1 MVCLSKVQ
9 LMVIDEQIVKDC
21 IAGKRQAQKLLFD
34 TFAPLML
41 GVCMRYCHDRDEAED
56 ILQEAFIKVFQ
67 NIHSFRGEGS
77 LAGWIKR
84 VIVNHAINYINKRN
98 KTARH
103 ERIDEIRETEILD
116 INETV
121 EFPDEFNPALLLK
134 LIQDLPAGYR
144 AVFNL
149 HIFEDYGHKEIAQIL
164 GISENTSKT
173 QLFKARRWLKNKIEE
188 TRLKKNLK

>member
-1 MVCLSKVQ
+1 
-9 LMVIDEQIVKDC
+9 MVIDEKIVKDC

-41 GVCMRYCHDRDEAED
+41 GVCIRYCRDRDEAED

-84 VIVNHAINYINKRN
+84 VVVNHAINYINKRN
-98 KTARH
+98 KIARH
-103 ERIDEIRETEILD
+103 EKIDEIRETEIID
-116 INETV
+116 MNEV
-121 EFPDEFNPALLLK
+121 IEFPEEYNPALLLK
-134 LIQDLPAGYR
+134 LIQELPSGYR
-144 AVFNL
+144 TVFNL
-149 HIFEDYGHKEIAQIL
+149 HIFEDYGHKEIAEAL

-188 TRLKKNLK
+188 NRLKKNLK

>member
-1 MVCLSKVQ
+1 
-9 LMVIDEQIVKDC
+9 MVIDEQIVKDC
-21 IAGKRQAQKLLFD
+21 IAGKRQAQRLLFD

-41 GVCMRYCHDRDEAED
+41 GVCMRYCRDRDEAED
-56 ILQEAFIKVFQ
+56 ILQEGFIKVFQ

-98 KTARH
+98 KIVRH
-103 ERIDEIRETEILD
+103 EKIDEIRETEILD
-116 INETV
+116 MNEPI
-121 EFPDEFNPALLLK
+121 EFPDEYNPALLLK
-134 LIQDLPAGYR
+134 LIQELPVGYR
-144 AVFNL
+144 TVFNL
-149 HIFEDYGHKEIAQIL
+149 HIFEDYGHKEIAAAL

-188 TRLKKNLK
+188 NRQKKNLK

>member
-1 MVCLSKVQ
+1 
-9 LMVIDEQIVKDC
+9 MVIDEQIVKDC
-21 IAGKRQAQKLLFD
+21 IAGKRQAQKLLFE
-34 TFAPLML
+34 TFAPVML

-98 KTARH
+98 KIARH
-103 ERIDEIRETEILD
+103 EKIDEIRETEILD
-116 INETV
+116 FNETV
-121 EFPDEFNPALLLK
+121 EFPDEYNPALLLK
-134 LIQDLPAGYR
+134 LIQDLPEGYR
-144 AVFNL
+144 TVFNL
-149 HIFEDYGHKEIAQIL
+149 HIFEDYGHKEIARIL
-164 GISENTSKT
+164 GITENTSKT

-188 TRLKKNLK
+188 TRIKKNSK

>member
-1 MVCLSKVQ
+1 
-9 LMVIDEQIVKDC
+9 MVIDEQIVKDC
-21 IAGKRQAQKLLFD
+21 IAGKRQAQRMLFD
-34 TFAPLML
+34 TFAPSML
-41 GVCMRYCHDRDEAED
+41 GVCIRYCHDRDEAED

-98 KTARH
+98 KIARH
-103 ERIDEIRETEILD
+103 EKLDEIRETEIMDLND
-116 INETV
+116 AI
-121 EFPDEFNPALLLK
+121 EFPDEYNPALLLK
-134 LIQDLPAGYR
+134 LIQELPEGYR
-144 AVFNL
+144 TVFNM
-149 HIFEDYGHKEIAQIL
+149 HIFEDYGHKEIAELL

-188 TRLKKNLK
+188 SRQKKNFL

>member
-1 MVCLSKVQ
+1 
-9 LMVIDEQIVKDC
+9 MVIDEKIVKDC

-41 GVCMRYCHDRDEAED
+41 GVCIRYCRDRDEAED

-77 LAGWIKR
+77 LTGWIKR
-84 VIVNHAINYINKRN
+84 VVVNHAINYINKRN
-98 KTARH
+98 KIARH
-103 ERIDEIRETEILD
+103 EKIDEIRETEIID
-116 INETV
+116 MNEV
-121 EFPDEFNPALLLK
+121 IEFPEEYNPALLLK
-134 LIQDLPAGYR
+134 LIQELPSGYR
-144 AVFNL
+144 TVFNL
-149 HIFEDYGHKEIAQIL
+149 HIFEDYGHKEIAEAL

-188 TRLKKNLK
+188 NRLKKNLK

>member
-1 MVCLSKVQ
+1 
-9 LMVIDEQIVKDC
+9 MVIDEKIVKDC

-41 GVCMRYCHDRDEAED
+41 GVCIRYCRDRDEAED

-84 VIVNHAINYINKRN
+84 VVINHAINYINKRN
-98 KTARH
+98 KIARH
-103 ERIDEIRETEILD
+103 EKIDEIRETEIID
-116 INETV
+116 MNEV
-121 EFPDEFNPALLLK
+121 IDFPDEYNPALLLK
-134 LIQDLPAGYR
+134 LIQELPSGYR
-144 AVFNL
+144 TVFNL
-149 HIFEDYGHKEIAQIL
+149 HIFEDYGHKEIAEAL

-188 TRLKKNLK
+188 NRLKKNLK